1 MTTNKSHIK
10 IKNQPDG
17 YEKVTEVLDKME
29 AINICVGKSKRREE
43 ETGHNKANH
52 PFLRVVADSAR

>member
-10 IKNQPDG
+10 IKTEPDG
-17 YEKVTEVLDKME
+17 YEKVVEILDKLE
-29 AINICVGKSKRREE
+29 EINICVEKSKRKEE
-43 ETGHNKANH
+43 ETRHHKANH